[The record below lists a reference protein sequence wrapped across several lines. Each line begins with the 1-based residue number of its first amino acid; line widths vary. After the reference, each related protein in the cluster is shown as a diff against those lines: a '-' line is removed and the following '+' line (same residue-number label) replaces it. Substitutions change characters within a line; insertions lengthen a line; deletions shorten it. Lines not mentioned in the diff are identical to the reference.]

1 MQKIPSEYMH
11 NIDTVGGHHE
21 EIKPAEERKGSIQI
35 ICIYIYIWYK
45 HTHMHHVPSLATA
58 DSRREEAFTS
68 SHSSS
73 IL

>member
-1 MQKIPSEYMH
+1 MQKTPSEYMH
-11 NIDTVGGHHE
+11 YIDTVGGHHE
-21 EIKPAEERKGSIQI
+21 EIKPAEERKGSIHI
-35 ICIYIYIWYK
+35 IYTYIYNIT

-68 SHSSS
+68 PHSSS

>member
-35 ICIYIYIWYK
+35 ICIYIYI
-45 HTHMHHVPSLATA
+45 
-58 DSRREEAFTS
+58 
-68 SHSSS
+68 
-73 IL
+73 

>member
-35 ICIYIYIWYK
+35 IYIYIYIYIYI
-45 HTHMHHVPSLATA
+45 H
-58 DSRREEAFTS
+58 
-68 SHSSS
+68 
-73 IL
+73 I

>member
-35 ICIYIYIWYK
+35 IYIYIYIYI
-45 HTHMHHVPSLATA
+45 HTYIHIYTY
-58 DSRREEAFTS
+58 
-68 SHSSS
+68 
-73 IL
+73 I